1 MIYITTYLLIGVLI
15 CFFTERMVQNII
27 NDPEEDYDIPPMN
40 TPMRLRLITIWP
52 FILFMSFRDWLL
64 RKPL

>member
-27 NDPEEDYDIPPMN
+27 NDPEEDYDIHTTN
-40 TPMRLRLITIWP
+40 TPIRLRLFTLLP